1 MNPDSNATS
10 TVEEIDAIQKLMSD
24 LEQRLHRLSGAT
36 KRELSSGSADVRD
49 FVTDALSGI
58 MGRVREGAHS
68 VSESATDKATH
79 VGSGALKKLTDE
91 MEQHPLT
98 LLAIATA
105 IGFIFGMSR
114 R

>member
-36 KRELSSGSADVRD
+36 KRELSSGSADVRN

-68 VSESATDKATH
+68 VSNRQLIKQRTWAAVRSKSLLMRWSNTH
-79 VGSGALKKLTDE
+79 
-91 MEQHPLT
+91 
-98 LLAIATA
+98 
-105 IGFIFGMSR
+105 
-114 R
+114 